1 MADGRA
7 IMGKAVTGFFVLV
20 TAIAMPVMCSQ
31 GVRES
36 REARDS
42 CVERGVDY
50 FRSMGVSALDGGRKP
65 RDVAEDRCSRSL
77 AAFGSPG

>member
-1 MADGRA
+1 
-7 IMGKAVTGFFVLV
+7 MGKAVNGVFVLV

-31 GVRES
+31 GIRET

-42 CVERGVDY
+42 CVQRGVDY
-50 FRSMGVSALDGGRKP
+50 FRSMGVSAPDGARKP

-77 AAFGSPG
+77 AAFGQPPPG